1 MPFEETCNAVN
12 DEPAS
17 KEMKS
22 HFSGT
27 IHLEMI
33 GPKSLPWMKKEA
45 ELQPGQEAGRD
56 CWVVSNVLRNFII
69 QLNKKRSQEQLENFS
84 CGFRHIFIHPIIH
97 CVLQRLQ
104 VCLFISTY
112 GFIHSPR
119 DLWRASLLLFFYW
132 PLSPVCNAAP
142 SN

>member
-1 MPFEETCNAVN
+1 
-12 DEPAS
+12 
-17 KEMKS
+17 MKS

-69 QLNKKRSQEQLENFS
+69 QLNKKKGAKNS
-84 CGFRHIFIHPIIH
+84 
-97 CVLQRLQ
+97 
-104 VCLFISTY
+104 
-112 GFIHSPR
+112 
-119 DLWRASLLLFFYW
+119 
-132 PLSPVCNAAP
+132 
-142 SN
+142 